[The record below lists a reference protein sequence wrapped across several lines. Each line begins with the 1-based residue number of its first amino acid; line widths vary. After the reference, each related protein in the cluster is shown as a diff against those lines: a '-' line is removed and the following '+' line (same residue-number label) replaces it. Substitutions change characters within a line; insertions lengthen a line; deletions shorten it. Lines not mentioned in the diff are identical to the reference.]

1 MKNKKV
7 DNIELV
13 KVENLLEITKDIT
26 IEDETFK
33 KLMFIY
39 STAIKELKTKMEI
52 IQDEFKIFYN
62 YDLIDHIDTRI
73 KEPDSIINKM
83 NNKKCDITYKEMI
96 DKINDVAG
104 IRVICPIK
112 KDIFTL
118 RNLIVKIPGV
128 NVIKEKDYVTH
139 PKESGYSSYHL
150 IVEVPISLSNSN
162 IYVKVEVQI
171 RTLAM
176 DFWASLEHE
185 LKYKNNNITKAASKK
200 LLKAAKVMKKLDA
213 EMSVIANEIR

>member
-112 KDIFTL
+112 KDIF
-118 RNLIVKIPGV
+118 
-128 NVIKEKDYVTH
+128 KDYVTH

-176 DFWASLEHE
+176 DFWANLEHKM
-185 LKYKNNNITKAASKK
+185 KYKAKEKVDKKTSKEWINY
-200 LLKAAKVMKKLDA
+200 AKIINKLDNKI
-213 EMSVIANEIR
+213 MLMNNL

>member
-13 KVENLLEITKDIT
+13 KVENLLEITKDIS

-52 IQDEFKIFYN
+52 IQDEFKAFYN

-176 DFWASLEHE
+176 DFWANLEHKM
-185 LKYKNNNITKAASKK
+185 KYKTKEKVDKKTSKEWINY
-200 LLKAAKVMKKLDA
+200 AKIINKLDNKI
-213 EMSVIANEIR
+213 MLMNNL

>member
-1 MKNKKV
+1 
-7 DNIELV
+7 
-13 KVENLLEITKDIT
+13 
-26 IEDETFK
+26 
-33 KLMFIY
+33 
-39 STAIKELKTKMEI
+39 
-52 IQDEFKIFYN
+52 
-62 YDLIDHIDTRI
+62 
-73 KEPDSIINKM
+73 M
-83 NNKKCDITYKEMI
+83 NNKKCDTYKEMI

-118 RNLIVKIPGV
+118 RNLIVKISGV

-150 IVEVPISLSNSN
+150 IVEVPIRLSNSN

-176 DFWASLEHE
+176 DFWANLEHKM
-185 LKYKNNNITKAASKK
+185 KYKAKEKQQKAYYTCPHGFSFILHLVLRFY
-200 LLKAAKVMKKLDA
+200 LLF
-213 EMSVIANEIR
+213 SGSSPP

>member
-7 DNIELV
+7 NNIELV
-13 KVENLLEITKDIT
+13 KVENLLESQKILQ

-139 PKESGYSSYHL
+139 PKESGYL
-150 IVEVPISLSNSN
+150 
-162 IYVKVEVQI
+162 
-171 RTLAM
+171 
-176 DFWASLEHE
+176 
-185 LKYKNNNITKAASKK
+185 
-200 LLKAAKVMKKLDA
+200 
-213 EMSVIANEIR
+213 VII

>member
-13 KVENLLEITKDIT
+13 KVENLLEITKDIS

-39 STAIKELKTKMEI
+39 STAIKELKTKMKI

-139 PKESGYSSYHL
+139 PKESGYYSYHL

-176 DFWASLEHE
+176 DFWANLEHKM
-185 LKYKNNNITKAASKK
+185 KYKTKEKVDKKTSKEWINY
-200 LLKAAKVMKKLDA
+200 AKIINKLDNKI
-213 EMSVIANEIR
+213 MLMNNL

>member
-176 DFWASLEHE
+176 DFWANLEHKM
-185 LKYKNNNITKAASKK
+185 KYKTKEKVDKKTSKEWINY
-200 LLKAAKVMKKLDA
+200 AKIINKLDNKI
-213 EMSVIANEIR
+213 MLMNNL

>member
-73 KEPDSIINKM
+73 

-176 DFWASLEHE
+176 DFWANLEHKM
-185 LKYKNNNITKAASKK
+185 KYKAKEKVDNKTSKEWINY
-200 LLKAAKVMKKLDA
+200 AKIINKLDNKI
-213 EMSVIANEIR
+213 MLMNNL